1 MTVMDKVKEW
11 LKNEVKEHQ
20 EIVDAYENG
29 EDVLIIGDEE
39 IYVGR
44 HEVAESL
51 LNLIDKWENEND
63 G

>member
-29 EDVLIIGDEE
+29 EDVLITTDEE
-39 IYVGR
+39 ICVGR

-51 LNLIDKWENEND
+51 LNQISKWEKEN